1 MEQKKFNPLIFLA
14 SLGAGGIAV
23 MPFVLMQY
31 TIEHGEGLITRYL
44 YFCKYA
50 KTFE

>member
-1 MEQKKFNPLIFLA
+1 MKNNEFSPLIFLA

-44 YFCKYA
+44 YFYKY
-50 KTFE
+50 